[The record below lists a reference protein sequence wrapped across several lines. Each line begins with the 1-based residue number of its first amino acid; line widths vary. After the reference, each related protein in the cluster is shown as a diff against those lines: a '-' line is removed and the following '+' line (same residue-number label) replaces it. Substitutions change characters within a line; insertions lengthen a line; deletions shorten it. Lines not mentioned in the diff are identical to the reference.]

1 MSTLACHSVAMKT
14 IEERGTTR
22 AAGAEIG
29 GAEHGFEGHEG
40 IRPGQGDGERRDCG
54 DRGEGQLELGL
65 RSVAAPR
72 PRRVVRGRR
81 YVAAR
86 WWFAQMREAVRT
98 TPEWAGARMGT
109 ADGEQAL
116 LSLTQSPT
124 RFERRSRA
132 A

>member
-1 MSTLACHSVAMKT
+1 MSTLGCQSIGMKT
-14 IEERGTTR
+14 IEERGTTCV
-22 AAGAEIG
+22 AAAEIG
-29 GAEHGFEGHEG
+29 GVDRAVLEQEGVCQ
-40 IRPGQGDGERRDCG
+40 GQGGGESRDCG
-54 DRGEGQLELGL
+54 ERGEGQLELGL

-98 TPEWAGARMGT
+98 TPEWPGARMGT
-109 ADGEQAL
+109 GEGEQVL
-116 LSLTQSPT
+116 LSLTQAPT
-124 RFERRSRA
+124 RLERRYRA